1 MAFENL
7 TQRLSK
13 AFKTISGKGKL
24 TEANMN
30 EMLKEVRMSLLEA
43 DVNFKVAKQFIED
56 IKEKAMGTEV
66 LESLNPNQM
75 VVKIVHEEIVKLLG
89 EKEVGLNYKKN
100 GQTHIMIVGLQG
112 SGKTTTIAKI
122 ANLIKKKQ
130 ARKPLLVACDLVRA
144 AAVDQLVTLGN
155 QVGIEVFTKESDSAI
170 DVATSALAYAKS
182 KDFDTVIFDT
192 AGRLEI
198 DEVLMNELV
207 ELKALINPDD
217 ILLTVD
223 AMSGQNIVNVAS
235 EFHNRL
241 DVTGLVVTK
250 LDGDARGGGVLSVVS
265 VAHVPVKFVGQ
276 GEKIEDLDVFY
287 PERMANRILDM
298 GDILTLIEQAQD
310 KLDVKASEKGAKRLM
325 SGEFNL
331 EDMLEQFKQMK
342 KLGSMGSLLKMI
354 PGMGSLASQINSDDA
369 EKKMRKNEAIILS
382 MTPEERRNPKIL
394 KGGRKIRIAKGSG
407 TQVSDVNRLLTQFE
421 QTKTMMR
428 QMMNMQKSGKNPLKG
443 MPKGMPPQFPFKKR

>member
-43 DVNFKVAKQFIED
+43 DVNFKVAKKFIED
-56 IKEKAMGTEV
+56 IKEKAMGSEV
-66 LESLNPNQM
+66 LESLNPSQM

-89 EKEVGLNYKKN
+89 EKEVGLNYKSRGK
-100 GQTHIMIVGLQG
+100 TMVMVVGLQG

-130 ARKPLLVACDLVRA
+130 SRKPLLVACDLVRA

-155 QVGIEVFTKESDSAI
+155 QIGVEVFTQDTTSAVE
-170 DVATSALAYAKS
+170 VAKSALAYAND
-182 KDFDTVIFDT
+182 KDFDTIIFDT

-198 DEVLMNELV
+198 DELLMNELV
-207 ELKALINPDD
+207 ELKTLIHPDD
-217 ILLTVD
+217 ILLAVD

-235 EFHNRL
+235 EFNARL
-241 DVTGLVVTK
+241 AITGLIVTK

-265 VAHVPVKFVGQ
+265 VTNVPVKFAGQ
-276 GEKIEDLDVFY
+276 GEKIADLDVFY

-310 KLDVKASEKGAKRLM
+310 KLDMKASEKGARRLM

-331 EDMLEQFKQMK
+331 EDMLEQMKQMK

-354 PGMGSLASQINSDDA
+354 PGMGALAGQINTDDA

-382 MTPEERRNPKIL
+382 MTLEERRNPKVL

-428 QMMNMQKSGKNPLKG
+428 QMTNMQKSGKNPLKG
-443 MPKGMPPQFPFKKR
+443 MQQPKFPFKKR

>member
-43 DVNFKVAKQFIED
+43 DVNFKVAKKFIED
-56 IKEKAMGTEV
+56 IKEKAMGNEV
-66 LESLNPNQM
+66 LESLNPSQM

-89 EKEVGLNYKKN
+89 EKEAGLNYKPHGK
-100 GQTHIMIVGLQG
+100 TMVMVVGLQG

-130 ARKPLLVACDLVRA
+130 FRKPLLVACDLVRA

-155 QVGIEVFTKESDSAI
+155 QIGVEVFTQDTTSAVE
-170 DVATSALAYAKS
+170 VAKSALAYANG
-182 KDFDTVIFDT
+182 KDFDTIIFDT

-198 DEVLMNELV
+198 DELLMNELV
-207 ELKALINPDD
+207 ELKALIHPDD
-217 ILLTVD
+217 ILLAVD

-235 EFHNRL
+235 EFNARL
-241 DVTGLVVTK
+241 AITGLIVTK

-265 VAHVPVKFVGQ
+265 VTNVPVKFAGQ
-276 GEKIEDLDVFY
+276 GEKIADLDVFY

-310 KLDVKASEKGAKRLM
+310 KLDMKASEKGARRLM

-331 EDMLEQFKQMK
+331 EDMLEQMKQMK
-342 KLGSMGSLLKMI
+342 KLGSMSSLLKMI
-354 PGMGSLASQINSDDA
+354 PGMGALAGQINTDDA

-382 MTPEERRNPKIL
+382 MTLEERRNPKVL

-428 QMMNMQKSGKNPLKG
+428 QMTNMQKSGKNPLKG
-443 MPKGMPPQFPFKKR
+443 MQQSKFPFKKR